1 MKIHLPKLL
10 CAAIMASFA
19 LPAMADDEATEQP
32 LYINIGQGSSF
43 VELDATAEPDST
55 ITIGT
60 GDKVGYLTGDN
71 KFANPYAGTT
81 NYANSLAVKGNL
93 TIENQ
98 GEVYVT
104 GKQSGAAYSCL
115 RVDGQV
121 TVNGSSDSFMNLR
134 ASGAQLRKLH
144 ISGGKVELHTG
155 GTDFSQGNSYLAY
168 HEWGNTWLNAS
179 MYNSIGCP
187 KQVNIVE
194 ELKLEGGNLKIGCDS
209 VKNSY
214 LKSGHYTTSFGS
226 GTSSLEL
233 VQTKG
238 KMEVYGFSIAKSGL
252 SITQTGGTILLRD
265 VLNISGKD
273 ENVITQGQVSDATKA
288 ELTVGQFTGQT
299 ATITM
304 NQTGKGTINLAYGS
318 SFTKDGTINVNQ
330 TDAGEINIGGG
341 HKEGVSTT
349 NTYDTVFPGFV
360 AENTT
365 YNIKQTGSGTVH
377 IKSNAAITTDTVNVG
392 TNATLN
398 VDGSIIIKG
407 TATLNGTVNVGATA
421 TFELAESCNMSVST
435 ELELSSGNSIRF
447 GIGSV
452 SDADGSMQMSTTGD
466 LAFAGGKLELWLT
479 DDALWEMAEGADALG
494 SEYHLTLISNLSDTD
509 MLELDSVI
517 NDELVLSRYY
527 KELELPTTYDVSSA
541 LPITIEANSLI
552 LENNALKA
560 IAIATNP
567 NLTVPEPTTATLS
580 LLALVGLASRRRRK

>member
-1 MKIHLPKLL
+1 MK
-10 CAAIMASFA
+10 
-19 LPAMADDEATEQP
+19 
-32 LYINIGQGSSF
+32 SS
-43 VELDATAEPDST
+43 
-55 ITIGT
+55 
-60 GDKVGYLTGDN
+60 
-71 KFANPYAGTT
+71 
-81 NYANSLAVKGNL
+81 
-93 TIENQ
+93 
-98 GEVYVT
+98 
-104 GKQSGAAYSCL
+104 
-115 RVDGQV
+115 
-121 TVNGSSDSFMNLR
+121 
-134 ASGAQLRKLH
+134 
-144 ISGGKVELHTG
+144 
-155 GTDFSQGNSYLAY
+155 
-168 HEWGNTWLNAS
+168 
-179 MYNSIGCP
+179 
-187 KQVNIVE
+187 
-194 ELKLEGGNLKIGCDS
+194 
-209 VKNSY
+209 
-214 LKSGHYTTSFGS
+214 HYTTSFGS
-226 GTSSLEL
+226 GTSSLNL
-233 VQTKG
+233 IQTKG

-265 VLNISGKD
+265 VLNLSGED
-273 ENVITQGQVSDATKA
+273 ENVITQGQVDDATKA

-330 TDAGEINIGGG
+330 TGAGEINIGGG

-466 LAFAGGKLELWLT
+466 LAFAGGELELWLT

-494 SEYHLTLISNLSDTD
+494 SEYHLTLISNLSEAD

-527 KELELPTTYDVSSA
+527 KELELPTTYDVNSA